1 MKLGLVVFAN
11 DSGLGAQ
18 TRRLCYMLR
27 PDQLLAIDSSP
38 FSKNVAQ
45 HWDWYD
51 AFTGY
56 RVHGFPKNNEIKF
69 FLRGLT
75 HVLVCENPLNVYLL
89 SEAKRLGIKVFIQSN
104 YEFCDHLDKQLV
116 LPYKFL
122 MPSHWMIDAM
132 KAKFGDDMV
141 EYCPPPI
148 DPNEFTI
155 ARETNLA
162 RTAPK
167 RLLHIVGTLAAHDR
181 NGTLDLLKAL
191 PFITGEFSLVIRSQ
205 HQLPDEYHYTDPR
218 VTYQFGNVPTAED
231 MYRDF
236 DALVLP
242 RRYGG
247 LSLTCNEAL
256 MSALPVIMPDISPNN
271 QLLPSEWLVPATKRS
286 EFFTRTMIDVYG
298 VNPRALAR
306 KIDQLLESDLQAQKV
321 KAFNLG
327 YTEFA
332 SSVIKQKYDAI
343 LGA

>member
-1 MKLGLVVFAN
+1 MQLGLVVFAN

-27 PDQLLAIDSSP
+27 PAQLLAIDSSS
-38 FSKNVAQ
+38 FSKNTAQ

-51 AFTGY
+51 AFQGY
-56 RVHGFPKNNEIKF
+56 RVHGFPKNNEIKV

-75 HVLVCENPLNVYLL
+75 HVFVCENPLNVYLL
-89 SEAKRLGIKVFIQSN
+89 TEAKRQGIKVFIQSN
-104 YEFCDHLDKQLV
+104 YEFCDHLDKTLTM
-116 LPYKFL
+116 PHKFL
-122 MPSHWMIDAM
+122 MPSHWMIDEM
-132 KAKFGDDMV
+132 KAKFGADLVD
-141 EYCPPPI
+141 YCPPPI
-148 DPNEFTI
+148 DPNEFMV
-155 ARETNLA
+155 AREANLK
-162 RTAPK
+162 RTGRS
-167 RLLHIVGTLAAHDR
+167 RLLHIVGTLAANDR

-191 PFITGEFSLVIRSQ
+191 PFIKGDFQLVIRSQ
-205 HQLPDEYHYTDPR
+205 HPLPDEYHTSDPR
-218 VTYQFGNVPTAED
+218 VSFQFGNVAVAED

-271 QLLPSEWLVPATKRS
+271 QLLPQEWLLPAVKRS

-298 VNPRALAR
+298 VNPLALAR
-306 KIDQLLESDLQAQKV
+306 KIDQLLESDLQTQKV
-321 KAFNLG
+321 NAFDLG

-332 SSVIKQKYDAI
+332 PSVIKQKYDA
-343 LGA
+343 LMAD